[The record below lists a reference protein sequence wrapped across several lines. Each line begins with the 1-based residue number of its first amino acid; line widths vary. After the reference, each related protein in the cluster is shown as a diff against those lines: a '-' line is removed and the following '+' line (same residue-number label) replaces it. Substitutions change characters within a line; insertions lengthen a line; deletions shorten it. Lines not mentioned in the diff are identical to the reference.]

1 MVDLYKCN
9 RNILNRHRHI
19 CIHIHVHIRIHIQ
32 IHVHIHICIHIYIYT
47 NKYILI
53 HICIHIYIYFADGLN
68 NRFVSVV
75 KQMNSTTAPDKM
87 QTITHAAV
95 DKPRYTSTCVGGQS
109 GNSGGTM
116 QADEPAHGG
125 KDLYTSIQAF
135 TLALGLKP
143 LRLDML

>member
-1 MVDLYKCN
+1 MY
-9 RNILNRHRHI
+9 IYTHI
-19 CIHIHVHIRIHIQ
+19 CIHID
-32 IHVHIHICIHIYIYT
+32 IYIYI
-47 NKYILI
+47 Y
-53 HICIHIYIYFADGLN
+53 ICIYIFFADGLN

-143 LRLDML
+143 PRLDML